1 MPPRGGFGLSLSSGR
16 DVKPRREDRPA
27 GGLLA
32 RRLGYLLQAPYP
44 PRVHP
49 MCTPPVSQP
58 GKPVLREERYGI
70 FLVHRC
76 TGKTLRDR
84 EIRYQSSGRSRG
96 GREHGRPQPA

>member
-1 MPPRGGFGLSLSSGR
+1 MRSPLSVYEGWPLSGPVALRTGTELGPMPPRGGFGLSLSSGR

-70 FLVHRC
+70 F
-76 TGKTLRDR
+76 
-84 EIRYQSSGRSRG
+84 
-96 GREHGRPQPA
+96 